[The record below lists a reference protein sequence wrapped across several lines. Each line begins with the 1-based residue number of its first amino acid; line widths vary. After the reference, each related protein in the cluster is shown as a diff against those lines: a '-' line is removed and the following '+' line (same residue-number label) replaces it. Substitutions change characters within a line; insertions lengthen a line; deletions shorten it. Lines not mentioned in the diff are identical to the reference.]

1 MNQYFTQGQEQ
12 AITEIIESRLQNIS
26 NVPKPNFKPVEA
38 WCREN
43 SISVSK
49 MYSLKS
55 KGEVTFYKF
64 GKNVFVKVDEIER
77 LMKAQ

>member
-1 MNQYFTQGQEQ
+1 MNQYFTEGQQQ

-26 NVPKPNFKPVEA
+26 NVPKPNFKPVAA
-38 WCREN
+38 WCSEN
-43 SISVSK
+43 SISISK
-49 MYSLKS
+49 LYSLKN
-55 KGEVTFYKF
+55 KGEVTFYNF